1 MNTMTQEETIDKLI
15 AMYDI
20 ISNIENKVN
29 ELLKQ
34 KETAENNFIKAKAIL
49 NDIMKHF
56 EFHAILSEFE
66 CKEIM
71 SKYMEE

>member
-1 MNTMTQEETIDKLI
+1 MTQEETLEKLI
-15 AMYDI
+15 SMYNKVDE
-20 ISNIENKVN
+20 IENKVN

-34 KETAENNFIKAKAIL
+34 KEITEANFIKAKSIL

-56 EFHAILSEFE
+56 EFHQILSEYE

-71 SKYMEE
+71 KKYTN